1 MPIKSSVGRFLT
13 AANEKADQ
21 LTAGAKIIMCIPS
34 IISGLPDLGKRVI
47 GSVVANIGKTLEIF
61 ASTISNIVT
70 NTISEAVGQITGSI
84 LGVIDTITGTLGQL
98 GSAIEAGK
106 EFAQGI
112 KDRAK
117 DVIDFTSQ
125 KENCNF
131 AAAALL
137 NCITAEAIG
146 SVSSKFAVDIS
157 KGLAKGLD
165 PIANF
170 ANDVS
175 KSIAAPGG
183 AIDRSV
189 AKSASQIDRATR
201 IVEKSNLF

>member
-1 MPIKSSVGRFLT
+1 LCMIQF
-13 AANEKADQ
+13 
-21 LTAGAKIIMCIPS
+21 
-34 IISGLPDLGKRVI
+34 
-47 GSVVANIGKTLEIF
+47 
-61 ASTISNIVT
+61 
-70 NTISEAVGQITGSI
+70 
-84 LGVIDTITGTLGQL
+84 GTLGQI

-106 EFAQGI
+106 EFAQGL

-117 DVIDFTSQ
+117 DVIDFTSE

-131 AAAALL
+131 AAATLL

-146 SVSSKFAVDIS
+146 AVSAKIAVDIS

-165 PIANF
+165 LIADF

-183 AIDRSV
+183 AITRTVDK
-189 AKSASQIDRATR
+189 AAGQIDRATR
-201 IVEKSNLF
+201 LIQKSNLF

>member
-70 NTISEAVGQITGSI
+70 NTISAAVGQITGSI
-84 LGVIDTITGTLGQL
+84 LGIIGTLGQI

-106 EFAQGI
+106 EFAQGL

-117 DVIDFTSQ
+117 DVIDFTSE

-131 AAAALL
+131 AAATLL

-146 SVSSKFAVDIS
+146 AVSAKIAVDIS

-165 PIANF
+165 PIADF
-170 ANDVS
+170 ANDIS

-183 AIDRSV
+183 AITRTVDK
-189 AKSASQIDRATR
+189 AAGQIDRATR
-201 IVEKSNLF
+201 LTQKSNLF